1 MTKQSAGEPP
11 RRNPESRAWNAV
23 LDLHGALS
31 SRLNRAI
38 GRDTGL
44 TLAKFDVLAQ
54 IFHSPDG
61 ITQGSLSRQLKVT
74 GGNVT
79 GLVRRLVADGLITR
93 EPMAS
98 DRRAV
103 VVGLTAR
110 GRETYLA
117 ARARHD
123 ALLAEWLGGIGPA
136 DLAKAEAILL
146 MLKTAVERS
155 GAATMPADKTTTGAT
170 TDKGKTG

>member
-1 MTKQSAGEPP
+1 MARQTAGEPP
-11 RRNPESRAWNAV
+11 LRNRESRAWNAV

-31 SRLNRAI
+31 ARLNRAI

-54 IFHSPDG
+54 VFHSPDG

-103 VVGLTAR
+103 VVRLTAQ

-123 ALLAEWLGGIGPA
+123 ALLAEWLGGIGRA
-136 DLAKAEAILL
+136 DLARVEAILL
-146 MLKTAVERS
+146 MLKAAVERS
-155 GAATMPADKTTTGAT
+155 GAATMPADKTTTGPT